1 MKKSINFLLC
11 AAVAV
16 LGTMSCQKD
25 DLKSVSSTEEQIIL
39 SLADG
44 SIDMSVSTKATEISA
59 MPSSLYLA
67 RTSGTWKNETSENES
82 STFTITDSKI
92 ATGWYQTS
100 IPTAY
105 NYYVS
110 NVAMTFA
117 AGGSTI
123 VADNAT
129 DVIAG
134 CTQTATDSGT
144 PSLSLDH
151 IFARTATLTCNS
163 QEGYEVSDVSW
174 KIESKAGGTGGTKGT
189 YNIATKTWSGVTAL
203 GQQAFASDS
212 DLYLNPGD
220 YTVTVSYT
228 LSKGSYSESFTKS
241 GVVNL
246 VAGKKNSITCMAVG
260 GDAAGIELGVTLTEW
275 GTNSCTLTF
284 SGIKN
289 IQRNIENKQ

>member
-44 SIDMSVSTKATEISA
+44 SIDMSESTKATEISA

-100 IPTAY
+100 IPTEY

-117 AGGSTI
+117 A
-123 VADNAT
+123 
-129 DVIAG
+129 

-246 VAGKKNSITCMAVG
+246 VAGKKNSITCRRNRTG
-260 GDAAGIELGVTLTEW
+260 RDAY
-275 GTNSCTLTF
+275 
-284 SGIKN
+284 
-289 IQRNIENKQ
+289 

>member
-1 MKKSINFLLC
+1 MKKSIYLLLC

-16 LGTMSCQKD
+16 LGTSCQKD
-25 DLKSVSSTEEQIIL
+25 DLKSVSSAKEQIVL
-39 SLADG
+39 SLADA

-123 VADNAT
+123 VADNAM

-144 PSLSLDH
+144 PSVSLDH
-151 IFARTATLTCNS
+151 IFARTATLTCNP

-174 KIESKAGGTGGTKGT
+174 KIESKADGTGGTKGT
-189 YNIATKTWSGVTAL
+189 YNIATKAWSGVTAL
-203 GQQAFASDS
+203 GQQTFASDS

-220 YTVTVSYT
+220 YIVTVSYT

-241 GVVNL
+241 GIVNL
-246 VAGKKNSITCMAVG
+246 VAGKKNSITCTAVG
-260 GDAAGIELGVTLTEW
+260 GDAAGIDLGVTLTGW
-275 GTNSCTLTF
+275 GSNSCTLTF
-284 SGIKN
+284 SGIKK
-289 IQRNIENKQ
+289 IQNNFEIKQ

>member
-1 MKKSINFLLC
+1 MKKPIYLLLC

-44 SIDMSVSTKATEISA
+44 SIDMSVSTKATEIAA

-67 RTSGTWKNETSENES
+67 RTTGTWKNETSENVS
-82 STFTITDSKI
+82 STFTITNSKI

-100 IPTAY
+100 TPTGY
-105 NYYVS
+105 NYYLS

-134 CTQTATDSGT
+134 CTQGSNDSNT
-144 PSLSLDH
+144 PSVTLNH
-151 IFARTATLTCNS
+151 VFARTATLTCNT
-163 QEGYEVSDVSW
+163 QDGYEISDVTW
-174 KIESKAGGTGGTKGT
+174 KIKSTSGTGTKGT
-189 YNIATKTWSGVTAL
+189 YNIATNAWSGVTAL
-203 GQQAFASDS
+203 SEQTFDSSS
-212 DLYLNPGD
+212 DLYLIPGE
-220 YTVTVSYT
+220 YMVTVNYT
-228 LSKGSYSESFTKS
+228 LSKGDYSESFTKLGKVS
-241 GVVNL
+241 L
-246 VAGKKNSITCMAVG
+246 VAGKKNNITCTAVG
-260 GDAAGIELGVTLTEW
+260 GDASEIELGVTLTEW
-275 GTNSCTLTF
+275 GINPCTLIF
-284 SGIKN
+284 SGIK
-289 IQRNIENKQ
+289 KLF

>member
-1 MKKSINFLLC
+1 MKKSIYLLLC

-16 LGTMSCQKD
+16 LGTSCQKD
-25 DLKSVSSTEEQIIL
+25 DLKSVSSAKEQIVL
-39 SLADG
+39 SLADA

-134 CTQTATDSGT
+134 CTQGADDSAA
-144 PSLSLDH
+144 PSVTLDH
-151 IFARTATLTCNS
+151 VFARTATLTCNA
-163 QEGYEVSDVSW
+163 QEGYEISDISW
-174 KIESKAGGTGGTKGT
+174 KIASKAGGTGGTAGT
-189 YNIATKTWSGVTAL
+189 YNIATKAWSGLTAL
-203 GQQAFASDS
+203 AQQPFTSTA
-212 DLYLNPGD
+212 DLYLTPGA

-228 LSKGSYSESFTKS
+228 LKKGSYTEAFTKS
-241 GVVNL
+241 GEVTL
-246 VAGKKNSITCMAVG
+246 VAGKKNSITCTATG
-260 GDAAGIELGVTLTEW
+260 GSASQIELSISLTPW
-275 GTNSCTLTF
+275 GTESLNLTF
-284 SGIKN
+284 SGMKN
-289 IQRNIENKQ
+289 SQNVLTVKE